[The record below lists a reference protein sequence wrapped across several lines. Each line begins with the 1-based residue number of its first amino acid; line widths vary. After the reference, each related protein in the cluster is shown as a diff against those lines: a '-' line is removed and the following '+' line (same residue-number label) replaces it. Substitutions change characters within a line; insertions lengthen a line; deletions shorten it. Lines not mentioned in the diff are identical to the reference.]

1 LKGKPVGSEYRA
13 MSLKWI
19 SRLGRRLADALT
31 WQPPVAYTDYVDRD
45 AERMARELEAIKMR
59 FPHHA

>member
-1 LKGKPVGSEYRA
+1 MNGN
-13 MSLKWI
+13 WI
-19 SRLGRRLADALT
+19 SRLARRLARLFA

-45 AERMARELEAIKMR
+45 AERMARELEAIKLR